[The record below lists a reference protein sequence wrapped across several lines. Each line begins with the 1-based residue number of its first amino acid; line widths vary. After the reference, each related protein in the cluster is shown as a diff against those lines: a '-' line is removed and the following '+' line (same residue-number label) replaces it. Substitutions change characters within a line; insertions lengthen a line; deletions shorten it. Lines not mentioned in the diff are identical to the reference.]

1 MLRTIISGVWRVLP
15 MSIEPCQRLF
25 SIQAMPHCWAGAIAA
40 AATLQVLS
48 LFPPHY
54 LGSKTGEEPML
65 EFDVYENPF
74 RDQIVTKPFELK
86 AGSFDV
92 PTGPGLG
99 VEIDEDVVKRYAK
112 K

>member
-1 MLRTIISGVWRVLP
+1 MA
-15 MSIEPCQRLF
+15 RLF
-25 SIQAMPHCWAGAIAA
+25 SIQAAPHCWAGAITI

-54 LGSKTGEEPML
+54 LGSKTGDEPML

-74 RDQIVTKPFELK
+74 RDKIVAKKFELK
-86 AGSFDV
+86 KGYFDV

-99 VEIDEDVVKRYAK
+99 IEIDEDAVKSYVK